1 MKSIFISCSHDIRIE
16 ESWRTGYG
24 EESLLSFSFCCF
36 LDPNVS
42 PYSQISPP
50 GLPGF
55 RSKCLSVCWI
65 KLKPRNCFEYEK
77 AALTLE
83 RDGSQDKTELRT
95 SSTLNSVNIQ
105 RKFHNFFSFSC
116 SDIGGNI
123 LDILNIHSNKRST
136 GRKYWLNVSNEA
148 KKINEGRSHSRDGN
162 IVGEN
167 IFLRLD

>member
-1 MKSIFISCSHDIRIE
+1 MDSPPDNSSYLWELNSGNMERYPFF
-16 ESWRTGYG
+16 
-24 EESLLSFSFCCF
+24 SFSPEPSFVAF

-105 RKFHNFFSFSC
+105 RKFHNFSFLCFSC

-123 LDILNIHSNKRST
+123 FDILNIHSNKRST
-136 GRKYWLNVSNEA
+136 GRKY
-148 KKINEGRSHSRDGN
+148 
-162 IVGEN
+162 
-167 IFLRLD
+167 

>member
-1 MKSIFISCSHDIRIE
+1 MISELRRVE
-16 ESWRTGYG
+16 ELDRNPS
-24 EESLLSFSFCCF
+24 SLFPPAFCCF

-105 RKFHNFFSFSC
+105 RKFHNFSFWCFSC
-116 SDIGGNI
+116 SDIRGNI